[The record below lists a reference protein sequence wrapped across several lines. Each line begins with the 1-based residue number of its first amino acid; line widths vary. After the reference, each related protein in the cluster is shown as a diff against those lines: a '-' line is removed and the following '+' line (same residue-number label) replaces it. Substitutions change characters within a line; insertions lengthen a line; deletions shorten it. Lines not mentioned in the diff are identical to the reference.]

1 MEWSLT
7 DDAFED
13 LVDLFGM
20 PEVDLIASLENHRLP
35 QFITRTSVTQAGGP
49 DALRMDWNKWN
60 SIYLFPPPTPSVLSG
75 VCSRLWSFRG

>member
-20 PEVDLIASLENHRLP
+20 PEVDLFASLETHRLP
-35 QFITRTSVTQAGGP
+35 QFITWTSVTQAGGP
-49 DALRMDWNKWN
+49 DALRMDW
-60 SIYLFPPPTPSVLSG
+60 T
-75 VCSRLWSFRG
+75 